1 MRFEYLKYAFTNI
14 RHRKLRSW
22 LTMIGIFIGIAAVV
36 ALISIG
42 QGMQNAIN
50 EEFSKVG
57 ADRLTIQPAGGFA
70 GAYVSEKLYQSD
82 VDVVNRVKTVEFAT
96 GVIMQTGRVKFKG
109 ETQSAAIF
117 GIGSD
122 DETRR
127 FIEKIDFFLVEE
139 GRQFKSIDNNVA
151 ILGSNVAADMFDR
164 EVLLGDKITVEN
176 KEFKVIGIQKKSGS
190 PMHDNMVRITTES
203 AQELFG
209 LDEAKEVSMIF
220 AKVKLGMDPSIV
232 ADDVRDALRKDHN
245 VKEGQEDFVVV
256 TAGQMIEGFN
266 NILLVVQ
273 TVLVGIAAIS
283 LIVGG
288 IGITNTMYT
297 SVVERTREIGIM
309 KSVGARNRD
318 IVSIFLMESA
328 MLGFFGGIL
337 GVIIGL
343 SVSKAIELV
352 AVSAGVNV
360 LKAYFGLELV
370 AGALIFSMVVGTMSG
385 ALPAKSAARMNPVD
399 ALRSTI

>member
-57 ADRLTIQPAGGFA
+57 ADRLTIQPVGGFA

-82 VDVVNRVKTVEFAT
+82 VDVVNRVKTVDIT
-96 GVIMQTGRVKFKG
+96 IGVIRKIGRVKFKG
-109 ETQSAAIF
+109 ETQTATIF

-122 DETRR
+122 DETKQ
-127 FIEKIDFFLVEE
+127 FLEKIDFFLVEE
-139 GRQFKSIDNNVA
+139 GRQFKSGDNNVI
-151 ILGSNVAADMFDR
+151 ILGSNVASDMFDR
-164 EVLLGDKITVEN
+164 KVLLGDKITVED
-176 KEFKVIGIQKKSGS
+176 KEFKVVGIQKKSGS
-190 PMHDNMVRITTES
+190 PIHDNMVRITTEA
-203 AQELFG
+203 AQEMFDLKAT
-209 LDEAKEVSMIF
+209 EEVSMIF
-220 AKVKLGMDPSIV
+220 AKVKPGMDSLIV
-232 ADDVRDALRKDHN
+232 AEDVEKALRKDHD
-245 VKEGQEDFVVV
+245 VKEGQEDFVVA
-256 TAGQMIEGFN
+256 TAGQMIEGFT
-266 NILLVVQ
+266 NILVVVQ
-273 TVLVGIAAIS
+273 IVLVGIAAIS

-309 KSVGARNRD
+309 KSVGARNSD
-318 IVSIFLMESA
+318 IVSIFLMESV

-343 SVSKAIELV
+343 S
-352 AVSAGVNV
+352 
-360 LKAYFGLELV
+360 
-370 AGALIFSMVVGTMSG
+370 
-385 ALPAKSAARMNPVD
+385 
-399 ALRSTI
+399 